1 MSKSGIGKFFAG
13 ALLGFGV
20 GILFASKP
28 GKETRKE
35 IKDKFHELEE
45 KFKNID
51 FSDLKEGA
59 LEKLEDIKKNIEQLS
74 SEDVINIAKDKVDL
88 VKEKLS
94 DMTSYVKKKSVP
106 IIRDAVNNLLD
117 KLDEA
122 QSNVEN

>member
-1 MSKSGIGKFFAG
+1 MLLPVSSQFSISFSFGQNRIEI
-13 ALLGFGV
+13 ALY
-20 GILFASKP
+20 
-28 GKETRKE
+28 T
-35 IKDKFHELEE
+35 D
-45 KFKNID
+45 
-51 FSDLKEGA
+51 
-59 LEKLEDIKKNIEQLS
+59 DIKKNIEQLS